1 MIKKSIFYS
10 INALVMTLCGL
21 STAVASEQSELAQ
34 AVRQLNAAE
43 QALMRAQ
50 NQARTEVKHRFY
62 FDYPSARADIN
73 KVRSGI
79 NNYINSERAQ
89 PRNPKQL
96 KNLSGDYERNQ
107 GH

>member
-10 INALVMTLCGL
+10 INALVITLCGL

-50 NQARTEVKHRFY
+50 NQARTEVKHRFSSRY
-62 FDYPSARADIN
+62 
-73 KVRSGI
+73 
-79 NNYINSERAQ
+79 Q
-89 PRNPKQL
+89 
-96 KNLSGDYERNQ
+96 
-107 GH
+107 

>member
-10 INALVMTLCGL
+10 INALVITLCGL

-96 KNLSGDYERNQ
+96 KNLSSDYERNQ

>member
-10 INALVMTLCGL
+10 INALAITLCSL
-21 STAVASEQSELAQ
+21 PTAIASEQSELAQ
-34 AVRQLNAAE
+34 AMRQLNAAE
-43 QALMRAQ
+43 QALMRAK

-96 KNLSGDYERNQ
+96 KDLSGDYERNR
-107 GH
+107 GR

>member
-10 INALVMTLCGL
+10 INALVITLCGL
-21 STAVASEQSELAQ
+21 STAVASEQSELTQ

>member
-10 INALVMTLCGL
+10 INALVITLCGL

-89 PRNPKQL
+89 PRNPKKL

>member
-10 INALVMTLCGL
+10 INALVITLCGL

>member
-10 INALVMTLCGL
+10 INALVITLCSL

-34 AVRQLNAAE
+34 AIRQLNAAE

-89 PRNPKQL
+89 PRHPKQL
-96 KNLSGDYERNQ
+96 KNLSGDYERNR
-107 GH
+107 GR